1 MASSPDVIPRDRL
14 KILEI
19 FRDVGPEGEGIL
31 KTAKLAHLCAKH
43 GVVVTTKDET
53 YSFVRA
59 TEGGGCTIS
68 RIPNLCGLRVKEGK
82 RQFKLKPR
90 IQLHLNS
97 LSTHQFYFNL
107 IKFVLLIDGL
117 GFLITEEGS
126 LYCLLL
132 WEIRLKNKS
141 SDVPL
146 RLMGGNLAGNK
157 VKQVALR
164 GTHILTLT
172 ESGNVYHNHIHNI
185 RDSNLIPKNNFDSQ
199 EVISIACTADGLD
212 VALTSNGEL
221 FQWGQ
226 DKLPKK
232 VIFKNTAEF
241 KKIVAISHMIFA
253 LALEGT
259 LYSGSVVLPWGD
271 FGASCSLIS
280 PRVTTSL
287 DEFFAEISQTTW
299 RTISAKSLLKPVTL
313 GDDIADLWENSDVVF
328 SVEGK
333 TISGHKCILACRSEY
348 FAKMFNNEWKEA
360 QEGCVIEIK
369 DTDNGGANHVQPR

>member
-1 MASSPDVIPRDRL
+1 MNRFQNR
-14 KILEI
+14 
-19 FRDVGPEGEGIL
+19 
-31 KTAKLAHLCAKH
+31 HLYICM
-43 GVVVTTKDET
+43 E
-53 YSFVRA
+53 
-59 TEGGGCTIS
+59 
-68 RIPNLCGLRVKEGK
+68 EGK

-241 KKIVAISHMIFA
+241 KKVSWI
-253 LALEGT
+253 
-259 LYSGSVVLPWGD
+259 
-271 FGASCSLIS
+271 
-280 PRVTTSL
+280 R
-287 DEFFAEISQTTW
+287 
-299 RTISAKSLLKPVTL
+299 
-313 GDDIADLWENSDVVF
+313 
-328 SVEGK
+328 
-333 TISGHKCILACRSEY
+333 
-348 FAKMFNNEWKEA
+348 
-360 QEGCVIEIK
+360 
-369 DTDNGGANHVQPR
+369 